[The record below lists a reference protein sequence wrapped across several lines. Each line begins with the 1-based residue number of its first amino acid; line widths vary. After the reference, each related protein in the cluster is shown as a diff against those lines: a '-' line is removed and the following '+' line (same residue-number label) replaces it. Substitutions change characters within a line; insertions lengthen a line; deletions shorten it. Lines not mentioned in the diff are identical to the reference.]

1 MDDENINLD
10 NVNEIQNNI
19 NQNFSKLNDLDQYM
33 KKLDMMIDDSKKKSM
48 NSQYHKDIIDKYN

>member
-1 MDDENINLD
+1 MDDENIHLD

-33 KKLDMMIDDSKKKSM
+33 KKLDMMIDDSKK
-48 NSQYHKDIIDKYN
+48 NQ

>member
-33 KKLDMMIDDSKKKSM
+33 KKLDMMIDDSKKK
-48 NSQYHKDIIDKYN
+48 